1 MNEDAMNPSAQNMNT
16 QLIQSPFAPIV
27 DRVGV
32 PIMWFAI
39 GALVGV
45 GVGYYLRG
53 KR

>member
-1 MNEDAMNPSAQNMNT
+1 MNEGAIAPGQTMNT
-16 QLIQSPFAPIV
+16 QVIQSPWAPVV